1 MGDPLDV
8 KLEVEVP
15 EEVLAKGWLPVL
27 QYLRELRDQVGP
39 VLTCTQQIFFYLD
52 FSRQD
57 SVIET

>member
-1 MGDPLDV
+1 MQQISQGEGSRGDPRDA

-39 VLTCTQQIFFYLD
+39 VLI
-52 FSRQD
+52 
-57 SVIET
+57 